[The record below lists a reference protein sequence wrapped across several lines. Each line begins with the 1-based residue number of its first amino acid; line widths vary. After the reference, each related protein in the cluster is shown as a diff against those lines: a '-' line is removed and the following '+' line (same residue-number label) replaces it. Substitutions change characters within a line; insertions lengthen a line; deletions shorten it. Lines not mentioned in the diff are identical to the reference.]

1 MVRIQL
7 GAMNYFSDTQET
19 TSRFGDSIDD
29 LHDVFRCN
37 DVDFGS
43 PEDFFAFA
51 RTLKYHSDLRGD
63 VLRVV
68 KAVMESE
75 TDVSFRTI
83 LTVIAVASGGPE
95 IATSE
100 REMSIPVKLV
110 IESLIGVGVCSQLT
124 AEHPGLYSDLTVK
137 EKGGTRGPEAS
148 LSPGGGEAVAPTGES
163 GPVAILV
170 QDESPTGGAEAAA
183 DAEVPGQAGME
194 GAVLEATASDSSDDQ
209 SLRSLPSSQGPL
221 NGNGGPSDGHQ
232 VGLND
237 FGGSNMLAESLSRLE
252 LNSLQLKIYLDSIDQ
267 RISRMEPRL
276 ENVAPHGLSTSP
288 IQTRKEGA
296 ARYSATIPAAPI
308 PAATVPAA
316 TVPAEAELNMPQS
329 DPADSSQQGAAA
341 PPGVAAPSD
350 RAASGPVA
358 ALSSRRPVA
367 LPILVGVVVLLLAA
381 SLFWRFG
388 RDAGDAVMGRE
399 NASVE
404 DRATGGGSGVA
415 PPATS
420 VSNSPAHA
428 GREPQ
433 IATAGNPA
441 AASVGAKQGNSSSPV
456 RMDQGVSRPLN
467 KFPSSSDKLAP
478 SSSTTPI
485 SLRSPSSSSTASAED
500 AEAGETAA
508 AASEPATAPVRT
520 YNLSSA
526 PSSNRLVNVSSGVM
540 AANLLSGPKP
550 SYPTLASLMRT
561 QGNVVMQVVISKKG
575 TVEHLKVIKGHRLLR
590 GAAKSAVQNWRYRP
604 YKVGGVPVEVATI
617 VSVDFSLH
625 R

>member
-19 TSRFGDSIDD
+19 TSHFGDSIDD

-83 LTVIAVASGGPE
+83 LTVIAVASGGSE

-137 EKGGTRGPEAS
+137 EKGGTRAPEAS
-148 LSPGGGEAVAPTGES
+148 LSPGDGEAVAHTGEN

-183 DAEVPGQAGME
+183 DAEVPGQAGTE
-194 GAVLEATASDSSDDQ
+194 RAVLEATASDSSDDQ
-209 SLRSLPSSQGPL
+209 SLGSLPSSQGPP
-221 NGNGGPSDGHQ
+221 NGNGSPSDEHQ

-276 ENVAPHGLSTSP
+276 ENVAPHGLSASP
-288 IQTRKEGA
+288 VHTREEGP
-296 ARYSATIPAAPI
+296 ARYSATI
-308 PAATVPAA
+308 PAA

-329 DPADSSQQGAAA
+329 GPADSSQQGAAA
-341 PPGVAAPSD
+341 TPGVAAPAG
-350 RAASGPVA
+350 RAASGSVA
-358 ALSSRRPVA
+358 ALSSRKPVA

-399 NASVE
+399 NASVKG
-404 DRATGGGSGVA
+404 RATGDGSGVA
-415 PPATS
+415 PPSTS

-441 AASVGAKQGNSSSPV
+441 AASVGAKRGNSSSL
-456 RMDQGVSRPLN
+456 LN
-467 KFPSSSDKLAP
+467 KLPSSSDKLAP

-550 SYPTLASLMRT
+550 SYPTLASLMHT

-604 YKVGGVPVEVATI
+604 YKVAGVPVEVATI